1 MSGFIRALA
10 SSLRRNPNPLA
21 WHSLRLA
28 EQDQS
33 GETDSNGNISRR
45 RNRLLR
51 SYSFEAAT
59 VLLYRALVIVSFIER
74 LRREEESIADA
85 VHDGARHGCGCPS

>member
-1 MSGFIRALA
+1 MSLC
-10 SSLRRNPNPLA
+10 
-21 WHSLRLA
+21 LA

-59 VLLYRALVIVSFIER
+59 VLLYRALLIVSFIER